1 MAFPL
6 AAIGIGALLGG
17 LTEKQRGGNF
27 LKGAITGGAL
37 GGITGGIGS
46 KFAQGKFFGNFGGA
60 HGLFG
65 LGKGYMKNLLPM
77 AGIGMA
83 SEMMGQES
91 ANQRMLAGRQRLFDE
106 EEERRISRLN
116 DMAGYDVSKARL
128 TPETFFMASGGLT
141 NLPEYANGGWARK
154 GYEYGGEVEEME
166 MASAPHPM
174 EGYVNM
180 YDDLIGSGEFQGSF
194 EEFMEMIRDSDMDIP
209 MAARGGRIHAK
220 DGQYIN
226 EEDGGF
232 EYDIDVDGNKYDF
245 SFDEELTE
253 EGLDSFRKRLDI
265 RKMMEGMFDDEGNFI
280 GDPGMMFD
288 PSNEDGTITTM
299 GPDGNMVN
307 AKPMAQG
314 GRIHAKDGLW
324 ANIHAKRARIKAG
337 SGEKMRSPGSAGA
350 PTNKALRQ
358 SQATGGI
365 ADLDMR
371 YGGESMGPGTGT
383 SDDVPAM
390 LSDGEFVVT
399 AKAVEQL
406 GGGDRMEGAK
416 RMYSMMNNLD
426 PASQKPG
433 EMEYVG
439 HG

>member
-1 MAFPL
+1 
-6 AAIGIGALLGG
+6 
-17 LTEKQRGGNF
+17 
-27 LKGAITGGAL
+27 
-37 GGITGGIGS
+37 
-46 KFAQGKFFGNFGGA
+46 
-60 HGLFG
+60 
-65 LGKGYMKNLLPM
+65 
-77 AGIGMA
+77 MA

-106 EEERRISRLN
+106 EEERRIARLN

-141 NLPEYANGGWARK
+141 NLPQYSNGGWSRK
-154 GYEYGGEVEEME
+154 GYEYGGDVDEVDINVQEMINQPGIEGLGGLEEME
-166 MASAPHPM
+166 METASAPNPM
-174 EGYVNM
+174 AEAFNMFVNEFGREP
-180 YDDLIGSGEFQGSF
+180 GSQEELMEFIQQL
-194 EEFMEMIRDSDMDIP
+194 DIDVP
-209 MAARGGRIHAK
+209 MAAQGGSIKRPEYDRGGNIHP
-220 DGQYIN
+220 GT
-226 EEDGGF
+226 EDEGF
-232 EYDIDVDGNKYDF
+232 TYDIDIDGDKYDF
-245 SFDEELTE
+245 SFNEKLTE

>member
-1 MAFPL
+1 MFSL
-6 AAIGIGALLGG
+6 AAVGIGALLGG

-27 LKGAITGGAL
+27 LKGALQGGAL
-37 GGITGGIGS
+37 GGI
-46 KFAQGKFFGNFGGA
+46 GGA
-60 HGLFG
+60 LGAKFGAGGGAFGFGTGAKGL
-65 LGKGYMKNLLPM
+65 LLPA
-77 AGIGMA
+77 AGIGLA
-83 SEMMGQES
+83 SEMLGQED
-91 ANQRMLAGRQRLFDE
+91 ANRRMLEGRRRFFDE
-106 EEERRISRLN
+106 EEERRIARLN
-116 DMAGYDVSKARL
+116 EMAGYDVSKARL
-128 TPETFFMASGGLT
+128 TPQTFFMASGGLT
-141 NLPEYANGGWARK
+141 NLPQYANGGWARK

-174 EGYVNM
+174 EGWYNM
-180 YDDLIGSGEFQGSF
+180 YDDMIGSGEFQGTF
-194 EEFMEMIRDSDMDIP
+194 DEFMEMINNSDYDVP

-220 DGQYIN
+220 DGKYIN
-226 EEDGGF
+226 EEDGSF
-232 EYDIDVDGNKYDF
+232 EYDIDIDGNKYDF

-253 EGLDSFRKRLDI
+253 EGLDSFRRRLDI

-324 ANIHAKRARIKAG
+324 ANIHAKRDRIKSG
-337 SGEKMRSPGSAGA
+337 SGEKMRPAGSKGA
-350 PTNKALRQ
+350 PTDKALRQ

-416 RMYSMMNNLD
+416 RMYSMMNSLD

-433 EMEYVG
+433 EMEYIG

>member
-1 MAFPL
+1 
-6 AAIGIGALLGG
+6 
-17 LTEKQRGGNF
+17 
-27 LKGAITGGAL
+27 
-37 GGITGGIGS
+37 
-46 KFAQGKFFGNFGGA
+46 
-60 HGLFG
+60 
-65 LGKGYMKNLLPM
+65 
-77 AGIGMA
+77 
-83 SEMMGQES
+83 
-91 ANQRMLAGRQRLFDE
+91 
-106 EEERRISRLN
+106 
-116 DMAGYDVSKARL
+116 
-128 TPETFFMASGGLT
+128 
-141 NLPEYANGGWARK
+141 
-154 GYEYGGEVEEME
+154 
-166 MASAPHPM
+166 M

-209 MAARGGRIHAK
+209 MAARGGIM
-220 DGQYIN
+220 
-226 EEDGGF
+226 ELSED
-232 EYDIDVDGNKYDF
+232 Y
-245 SFDEELTE
+245 DEEL
-253 EGLDSFRKRLDI
+253 
-265 RKMMEGMFDDEGNFI
+265 MM
-280 GDPGMMFD
+280 
-288 PSNEDGTITTM
+288 NE
-299 GPDGNMVN
+299 
-307 AKPMAQG
+307 G
-314 GRIHAKDGLW
+314 GRVHAKDGLW

-358 SQATGGI
+358 SQATGGL

>member
-106 EEERRISRLN
+106 EEERRIARLN

-209 MAARGGRIHAK
+209 MAARGGIM
-220 DGQYIN
+220 
-226 EEDGGF
+226 ELSED
-232 EYDIDVDGNKYDF
+232 Y
-245 SFDEELTE
+245 DEEL
-253 EGLDSFRKRLDI
+253 
-265 RKMMEGMFDDEGNFI
+265 MM
-280 GDPGMMFD
+280 
-288 PSNEDGTITTM
+288 NE
-299 GPDGNMVN
+299 
-307 AKPMAQG
+307 G
-314 GRIHAKDGLW
+314 GRVHAKDGLW

-358 SQATGGI
+358 SQATGGL